1 MLDICKYLWLKQILL
16 IFLRKLEFMI
26 QDIDRDTVNRINEAA
41 CSFFGITT
49 EQLYSAS
56 KKTKVCTSAF
66 CHILYY
72 LHYEAGASIS
82 QLAKE
87 YNRKRRIISYHIA
100 NERDFMRIYDTTRKE
115 YKKIL
120 SLLQE
125 KD

>member
-1 MLDICKYLWLKQILL
+1 MV
-16 IFLRKLEFMI
+16 

-41 CSFFGITT
+41 CNFFGITI
-49 EQLYSAS
+49 EQLYSTN
-56 KKTKVCTSAF
+56 KKTKACTSAF

-72 LHYEAGASIS
+72 LHYEADASIS
-82 QLAKE
+82 QLARE
-87 YNRKRRIISYHIA
+87 YNRKRRVISYHLA